1 MIVRL
6 PLLTY
11 QFHKADKHSAR
22 KQDLKQF
29 DWSKFKWNS
38 IPKRSKD
45 CKKIFGKKMGA
56 LITNSKK

>member
-1 MIVRL
+1 MWTKILQKACKADVIVRL

-29 DWSKFKWNS
+29 DWSKFKWNL
-38 IPKRSKD
+38 IPKQSKD
-45 CKKIFGKKMGA
+45 RKNIP
-56 LITNSKK
+56 